1 MTAGASAKKEIE
13 RLREKIREHD
23 YRYYILTDPKVS
35 DKEYDDLMS
44 RLKELEE
51 RHPELRSAD
60 SPTAR
65 VGGGISPGFIGVKHR
80 VKMISLDNTYSLEE
94 LSAWYEK
101 TSESL
106 KVRSHPG
113 LMAEL
118 KIDGVS
124 IDLTYEQGILTSA
137 STRGDGESGDN
148 VTANVRTIRAIPLR
162 LRGSKFPALV
172 EVRGEIYMDK
182 KDLEVLNSGA
192 AENGQVFANPRNAAA
207 GSLKLLDS
215 ALVAARRLNFFAHS
229 VGEIASGRPETHWEL
244 LREFEKWGVRV
255 NPQNRLCKDIREVND
270 FCERWQKERDTLPY
284 EIDGVVVKINSFSLQ
299 DDLGATSK
307 SPRWARAY
315 KFPAKQ
321 ATTEVLNIGFN
332 VGRTGVVTPT
342 AELAP
347 VPCAGVVIRNATLHN
362 FDEIKRLDIRKGD
375 RVLVERA
382 GDVIPKIVKVVEQRG
397 RVPYLPPEECPA
409 CGGKL
414 FREKDEEV
422 ALRCINSSCPA
433 QLERGLLHFASR
445 AAMDIEGMGE
455 AVVSQLV
462 KLGFVRDF
470 AGVYSLD
477 EERLSQLEA
486 FKEKKIG
493 NLLAAIERSKT
504 RSLERLIY
512 GLGIRHVGERNA
524 YTLATRYR
532 DMEKLAAARQEELE
546 HLVDIGPEISAAV
559 TAYFAQPQTVALLS
573 RLKEAGV
580 NFRGAPVVTEKSV
593 SFFFGKT
600 VVFTGHLS
608 SMERADAEELVLK
621 QGGRVS
627 SVVGKKTSLLVAG
640 EKPGSKYEKAGELG
654 VRVIDEKEFLGIVGK
669 QSIDHSYEG

>member
-1 MTAGASAKKEIE
+1 MTADASVKKEIE
-13 RLREKIREHD
+13 RLREEIREHD
-23 YRYYILTDPKVS
+23 YKYYILADPQVS

-65 VGGGISPGFIGVKHR
+65 VGGGISPGFSGVKHR

-94 LSAWYEK
+94 LSAWYGK
-101 TSESL
+101 ISESL
-106 KVRSHPG
+106 KARSHPG
-113 LMAEL
+113 LVAEL

-124 IDLTYEQGILTSA
+124 INLTYEQGVLTSA

-148 VTANVRTIRAIPLR
+148 ITANVRTIRAIPLR
-162 LRGSKFPALV
+162 LRGSKFPSLV

-182 KDLEVLNSGA
+182 KDLEELNSGA
-192 AENGQVFANPRNAAA
+192 TENGQVFANPRNAAA

-229 VGEIASGRPETHWEL
+229 VGEFSSGRPGTHWEL
-244 LREFEKWGVRV
+244 LREFERWGIRV
-255 NPQNRLCKDIREVND
+255 NPQNRLCKNIGEVKD
-270 FCERWQKERDTLPY
+270 FCGQWQKERDTLPY
-284 EIDGVVVKINSFSLQ
+284 EIDGVVVKVNSFSLQ

-321 ATTEVLNIGFN
+321 ATTEVLKIDFN

-362 FDEIKRLDIRKGD
+362 FDEIRRLDIREGD

-397 RVPYLPPEECPA
+397 GVSYPIPKECPS

-414 FREKDEEV
+414 FRDKEEV

-477 EERLSQLEA
+477 KERLSQLEA

-493 NLLAAIERSKT
+493 NLLAAIEKSKT
-504 RSLERLIY
+504 RSLERLVY

-524 YTLATRYR
+524 YTLAAHYR
-532 DMEKLAAARQEELE
+532 DMEKLAAAPQEELE
-546 HLVDIGPEISAAV
+546 HLVDIGPEISAAI
-559 TAYFAQPQTVALLS
+559 TAYFAQPQTVVLLA

-580 NFRGAPVVTEKSV
+580 NFRGGPAVPGEAV
-593 SFFFGKT
+593 SFFLGKT

-621 QGGRVS
+621 QGGRIS
-627 SVVGKKTSLLVAG
+627 SVVGRQTSLLVAG
-640 EKPGSKYEKAGELG
+640 NKPGSKYAKAGELG
-654 VRVIDEKEFLGIVGK
+654 VRIIDEKEFLGM
-669 QSIDHSYEG
+669 IDKTMLRSMKHEA